1 MKVPGSCPLTEPQER
16 SAEPKVEEKNSAKEA
31 RGLRYAEAAEE
42 LGTAG
47 AAVAWAAS
55 GGSSRTFHGEE
66 LIAAKAMS
74 KTALLVVDSAQLPSG
89 LRKARSN
96 EEFFN
101 AAPSVQF
108 VWSKSDG
115 KITTG
120 QLNSGT
126 RA

>member
-1 MKVPGSCPLTEPQER
+1 MP
-16 SAEPKVEEKNSAKEA
+16 
-31 RGLRYAEAAEE
+31 GLRYAKAAEE

-47 AAVAWAAS
+47 AAVAWTAS

-66 LIAAKAMS
+66 LIPVKATA

-89 LRKARSN
+89 PGWKARSN
-96 EEFFN
+96 EEFFK

-115 KITTG
+115 KVTTS
-120 QLNSGT
+120 QPNSGT
-126 RA
+126 CS